1 MDVDVTCHGTDIS
14 LMVISCTMFSYVWVC
29 QINCVIPRVRYG
41 QYRGITYIVSIC
53 CVLMVVGEFVL
64 AQEEDNSLR
73 VVITCNISIFEA
85 LMVVDVMYQVSEISL
100 RGYPLAIYFY
110 VLGIDDC
117 WCVSPKG
124 SYIPNG
130 GILCNF
136 LNVWNID
143 GYGCIFPGV
152 GYGPKWGGFPCNY
165 VIYLRHWWK

>member
-1 MDVDVTCHGTDIS
+1 
-14 LMVISCTMFSYVWVC
+14 
-29 QINCVIPRVRYG
+29 
-41 QYRGITYIVSIC
+41 
-53 CVLMVVGEFVL
+53 MVVGEFVL

-100 RGYPLAIYFY
+100 RGYHLAIYFY

-136 LNVWNID
+136 LNV
-143 GYGCIFPGV
+143 
-152 GYGPKWGGFPCNY
+152 
-165 VIYLRHWWK
+165 